1 MSSSKAQQPQQAGA
15 VSSSADT
22 SSAGFFD
29 LENGMVPDVI
39 SLLESF
45 LQAFKE
51 VRGGII
57 PFLTELEE
65 TLKRLEASLQDETL
79 SENKSAIL
87 QNIVDQYQRENR
99 QAMNLLLQQG
109 EKFFHEAYAKNIALA
124 AAQERENRKLKDEV
138 LQHEQALAQCK
149 EQAQQLTHELEQ
161 TAHELEQ
168 AKQEIAVSEQRYAAL
183 LTERQALKEKIAG
196 FLKEREPLF
205 GAATHYRTFLEKLV
219 QADDE
224 TQDAPCA
231 SE

>member
-1 MSSSKAQQPQQAGA
+1 MASSKAQQPQQAGA

-79 SENKSAIL
+79 SEKKSAIL

-124 AAQERENRKLKDEV
+124 AAQERENRKLKDEA

-149 EQAQQLTHELEQ
+149 EQAQQLI
-161 TAHELEQ
+161 HELEQ
-168 AKQEIAVSEQRYAAL
+168 ATQEIAASEQRCAAL
-183 LTERQALKEKIAG
+183 LAERQALKEKIAG
-196 FLKEREPLF
+196 FLKEREPIF

-219 QADDE
+219 QADGE
-224 TQDAPCA
+224 TQDEPCA